1 MAQMGRPKTN
11 NPKNIRFSVNFDKS
25 TEIKVKEY
33 CTKNKISK
41 GEFIRRCVAS
51 YLEAKK

>member
-41 GEFIRRCVAS
+41 GEFIRRCVVS